1 MMIDIELS
9 PDGWLDAVPK
19 AQANLI
25 LQMLEGGTSEE
36 QIAEMWLS
44 STGAATTSGFGAG
57 GPIQTFF
64 VNVKAEFIDFVCGDD
79 KYAAERSQAQTV
91 WKEHGKIG
99 LVAMI
104 AAAIA
109 PHVGLAAAA
118 ILPVIAL
125 LMSLVA
131 KVSLNA
137 FCKTAIKPT

>member
-1 MMIDIELS
+1 MLDIELS
-9 PDGWLDAVPK
+9 TDGWLDAVPNT
-19 AQANLI
+19 QANLI
-25 LQMLEGGTSEE
+25 RQMLESGSSEE
-36 QIAEMWLS
+36 QIAESWLS
-44 STGAATTSGFGAG
+44 NTGATTTSGFGVG

-64 VNVKAEFIDFVCGDD
+64 GNVKAEFVDFVCGGD
-79 KYAAERSQAQTV
+79 KYAAERSQAQTI

-125 LMSLVA
+125 LMSLA
-131 KVSLNA
+131 TKVSLNA
-137 FCKTAIKPT
+137 FCKTATKPI